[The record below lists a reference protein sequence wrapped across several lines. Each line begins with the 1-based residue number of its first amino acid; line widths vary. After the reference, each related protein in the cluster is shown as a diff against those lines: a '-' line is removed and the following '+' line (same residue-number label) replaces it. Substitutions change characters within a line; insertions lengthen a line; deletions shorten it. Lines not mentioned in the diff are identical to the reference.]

1 MQARLFDLPY
11 LTADLP
17 GTGGIL
23 RTQDADFRVEEIPA
37 YEPSGA
43 GEHVFV
49 LIEKRGLT
57 TPAAAERLARAVDVS
72 TRDVGWAGMK
82 DRHAITRQWLS
93 LPPPVSAAAVR
104 ALEGLGADT
113 SGEPPG
119 GDSNA
124 DAELRVLDVANHP
137 HKLRTGHLSG
147 NRFVITVRQTEVD
160 AEVAAER
167 ARAIL
172 AALADGP
179 GSPNWFGPQRFGR
192 DGQNPALG
200 RQLIAD
206 PAATGDRRRGPRGR
220 QKRLFISALQSA
232 LFNEHLRRRLDDGL
246 FAQVI
251 AGDVLQKTQSGG
263 IFGSDEPDVDQV
275 RMDAGEVVPT
285 GPMFGHKM
293 RRPAEGSPAHEREQA
308 ILRDAELELSQ
319 FARVGKLGVGTRRP
333 LAVNIGATAV
343 TAVGEHA
350 IELSFSLPAGSYAT
364 ALLREVVK
372 GSTPFP
378 G

>member
-57 TPAAAERLARAVDVS
+57 TPAAAERLARALDVS

-93 LPPPVSAAAVR
+93 LPPPVSVAAVR
-104 ALEGLGADT
+104 ALEDFGADA
-113 SGEPPG
+113 SAEPPS
-119 GDSNA
+119 GDPG
-124 DAELRVLDVANHP
+124 AELRILDVANHP

-160 AEVAAER
+160 AERAAER
-167 ARAIL
+167 ARAVL
-172 AALADGP
+172 AALASGP

-206 PAATGDRRRGPRGR
+206 PAPTGDRRRGPRGR

-232 LFNEHLRRRLDDGL
+232 LFNEYLRQRLDDGL

-251 AGDVLQKTQSGG
+251 AGDVLQKTHSGG
-263 IFGSDEPDVDQV
+263 IFGSDEPDVDQA
-275 RMDAGEVVPT
+275 RMDAGEVVAT

-293 RRPAEGSPAHEREQA
+293 RRPVENSPAYEREQA
-308 ILRDAELELSQ
+308 ILRDAELDLAQ
-319 FARVGKLGVGTRRP
+319 FARVGKLGIGTRRP
-333 LAVNIGATAV
+333 LAANIGATAV
-343 TAVGEHA
+343 TAVGERA